1 MGAAMMIAKGI
12 LGGIGGGL
20 QGAGKG
26 SRTVD
31 INDMNTNHAEEFSDL
46 AYQVGNHGMDKMK
59 GKINAKM
66 SSAMSQQAAKAGGE
80 NAGVDSFAGD
90 AASSGVDAA
99 SSGVDAASSG
109 VDAASSGV
117 DAAQASEAAEV
128 ASAVSDV
135 LLKTVYGDSLDDK
148 IIDNFAKI
156 SAISFEYND
165 EAKSKYGQ
173 EKAVDDNQHIGVIAQ
188 ELEANP
194 ITEGAV
200 KTNENGDL
208 EVDTRHLTFANTA
221 AIGELSRRVLALEE
235 AISNRGEA

>member
-31 INDMNTNHAEEFSDL
+31 INDMDTNHAEEFSDL
-46 AYQVGNHGMDKMK
+46 AYQVGNQGMDKMK
-59 GKINAKM
+59 EKINAKM
-66 SSAMSQQAAKAGGE
+66 SSVMGQQAAKAGGE
-80 NAGVDSFAGD
+80 NAGADSSAGD
-90 AASSGVDAA
+90 AASSGA
-99 SSGVDAASSG
+99 
-109 VDAASSGV
+109 
-117 DAAQASEAAEV
+117 DAAQASESADAA
-128 ASAVSDV
+128 AAVSDV

-165 EAKSKYGQ
+165 EAKSKYGE

-208 EVDTRHLTFANTA
+208 EVDTRHLTFTDTA

-235 AISNRGEA
+235 AVKELQQK

>member
-31 INDMNTNHAEEFSDL
+31 INDMDTNHAEEFSDF
-46 AYQVGNHGMDKMK
+46 AYQVGNQGMDKMK
-59 GKINAKM
+59 EKINAKM
-66 SSAMSQQAAKAGGE
+66 SSAMGQQDAKDGGE
-80 NAGVDSFAGD
+80 NAGADSSAGD
-90 AASSGVDAA
+90 AASSGADT
-99 SSGVDAASSG
+99 
-109 VDAASSGV
+109 
-117 DAAQASEAAEV
+117 AQASEAAEV

-208 EVDTRHLTFANTA
+208 EVDTRHLTFADTA

-235 AISNRGEA
+235 AVKELQQK

>member
-20 QGAGKG
+20 QGAEKG

-31 INDMNTNHAEEFSDL
+31 INDMNTNHSEEFSDL
-46 AYQVGNHGMDKMK
+46 AYQVGNLGMDKMEK
-59 GKINAKM
+59 KTK
-66 SSAMSQQAAKAGGE
+66 SAMGQQAAKAGGE
-80 NAGVDSFAGD
+80 NAGVDSSAG
-90 AASSGVDAA
+90 
-99 SSGVDAASSG
+99 
-109 VDAASSGV
+109 DAASSGV
-117 DAAQASEAAEV
+117 DAAQASEAADA

-208 EVDTRHLTFANTA
+208 EVDTRHLTFTDTA

-235 AISNRGEA
+235 AVKELQQK

>member
-46 AYQVGNHGMDKMK
+46 AYQVGNQSMDKMK
-59 GKINAKM
+59 EKINTKM
-66 SSAMSQQAAKAGGE
+66 SSAMGQQAAKAGGE
-80 NAGVDSFAGD
+80 NAGADV
-90 AASSGVDAA
+90 ASSGADVA
-99 SSGVDAASSG
+99 SSGADV
-109 VDAASSGV
+109 
-117 DAAQASEAAEV
+117 AQASEAAEV

-208 EVDTRHLTFANTA
+208 EVDTRHLTFTDTA

-235 AISNRGEA
+235 AVKELQQK

>member
-46 AYQVGNHGMDKMK
+46 AYQVGNQGMDKMK
-59 GKINAKM
+59 EKINAKM
-66 SSAMSQQAAKAGGE
+66 SSAMGQQAAKDGGE
-80 NAGVDSFAGD
+80 NASADSSAPD
-90 AASSGVDAA
+90 VASSGA
-99 SSGVDAASSG
+99 
-109 VDAASSGV
+109 

-128 ASAVSDV
+128 ASSAVSDV

-208 EVDTRHLTFANTA
+208 EVDTRHLTFADTA
-221 AIGELSRRVLALEE
+221 AIGELSRRVLALEDAVKE
-235 AISNRGEA
+235 LQQKNN

>member
-46 AYQVGNHGMDKMK
+46 AYQVGNQGMDKMK
-59 GKINAKM
+59 EKINAKM
-66 SSAMSQQAAKAGGE
+66 SSAMGQQAAKAGGE
-80 NAGVDSFAGD
+80 NAGADSSAGE
-90 AASSGVDAA
+90 
-99 SSGVDAASSG
+99 
-109 VDAASSGV
+109 AASSGV

-200 KTNENGDL
+200 KTNKNGDL
-208 EVDTRHLTFANTA
+208 EVDTRHLTFTDTA

-235 AISNRGEA
+235 AVKELQQK

>member
-31 INDMNTNHAEEFSDL
+31 INDMDTNHAEEFSDL
-46 AYQVGNHGMDKMK
+46 AYQVGNQGMDKMK
-59 GKINAKM
+59 EKINAKM
-66 SSAMSQQAAKAGGE
+66 SSVMGQQAAKAGGE
-80 NAGVDSFAGD
+80 NAGADSSAGD
-90 AASSGVDAA
+90 AASSGA
-99 SSGVDAASSG
+99 
-109 VDAASSGV
+109 
-117 DAAQASEAAEV
+117 DAAQASEAAD
-128 ASAVSDV
+128 AAAAVSDV

-165 EAKSKYGQ
+165 EAKSKYGE

-208 EVDTRHLTFANTA
+208 EVDTRHLTFADTA

-235 AISNRGEA
+235 AVKELQQK

>member
-31 INDMNTNHAEEFSDL
+31 INDMDTNHSEEFSDL

-59 GKINAKM
+59 EKINAKM
-66 SSAMSQQAAKAGGE
+66 SSAMGQQAAKDGGE
-80 NAGVDSFAGD
+80 NAGD
-90 AASSGVDAA
+90 AASSGA
-99 SSGVDAASSG
+99 
-109 VDAASSGV
+109 

-235 AISNRGEA
+235 AISNRGEV

>member
-1 MGAAMMIAKGI
+1 MGAAMTIAKGI

-31 INDMNTNHAEEFSDL
+31 INDMDTDHAEEFSDL
-46 AYQVGNHGMDKMK
+46 SYQVGNQGMDKMK
-59 GKINAKM
+59 EKINTKM
-66 SSAMSQQAAKAGGE
+66 SSAMGQQAAKAGGE
-80 NAGVDSFAGD
+80 NAGADSSTDSSAAGD
-90 AASSGVDAA
+90 AASAGA
-99 SSGVDAASSG
+99 
-109 VDAASSGV
+109 

-135 LLKTVYGDSLDDK
+135 LLKTVYGDSLDDR

-165 EAKSKYGQ
+165 EAKSKYGE

-208 EVDTRHLTFANTA
+208 EVDTRHLTFADTA
-221 AIGELSRRVLALEE
+221 AIAELSRRVLALEE
-235 AISNRGEA
+235 AVKGLQNN

>member
-46 AYQVGNHGMDKMK
+46 AYQVGNQGMDKMK
-59 GKINAKM
+59 EKINAKM
-66 SSAMSQQAAKAGGE
+66 SSAMGQQAAKDGGE
-80 NAGVDSFAGD
+80 NAGADSSAGE
-90 AASSGVDAA
+90 
-99 SSGVDAASSG
+99 
-109 VDAASSGV
+109 AASSGV

-135 LLKTVYGDSLDDK
+135 LLKTIYGDSLDDK

-208 EVDTRHLTFANTA
+208 EVDTRHLTFVDTA

-235 AISNRGEA
+235 AVKELQQK

>member
-59 GKINAKM
+59 EKMNTKM
-66 SSAMSQQAAKAGGE
+66 SSAMVQQAAKAGGE
-80 NAGVDSFAGD
+80 NAGADSSAGD
-90 AASSGVDAA
+90 AASSGA
-99 SSGVDAASSG
+99 
-109 VDAASSGV
+109 

-208 EVDTRHLTFANTA
+208 EVDTRHLTFADTA
-221 AIGELSRRVLALEE
+221 AIGELSRRVLALEDAVKE
-235 AISNRGEA
+235 LQQKNN

>member
-46 AYQVGNHGMDKMK
+46 AYQVGNQGMDKMK
-59 GKINAKM
+59 EKINAKM
-66 SSAMSQQAAKAGGE
+66 SSAMGQQAEKDGGE
-80 NAGVDSFAGD
+80 NASADSSAPD
-90 AASSGVDAA
+90 AASSGA
-99 SSGVDAASSG
+99 
-109 VDAASSGV
+109 

-200 KTNENGDL
+200 KTNKNGDL
-208 EVDTRHLTFANTA
+208 EVDTRHLTFTDTA

-235 AISNRGEA
+235 AVKELQQK

>member
-20 QGAGKG
+20 LGAGKG

-31 INDMNTNHAEEFSDL
+31 INNMNTNHAEEFSDL

-59 GKINAKM
+59 EKTNAKM
-66 SSAMSQQAAKAGGE
+66 SSAMGQQAAKAGGE
-80 NAGVDSFAGD
+80 NAGVDSSAGD
-90 AASSGVDAA
+90 V
-99 SSGVDAASSG
+99 
-109 VDAASSGV
+109 ASSGV

>member
-46 AYQVGNHGMDKMK
+46 AYQVGNQGMDKMK
-59 GKINAKM
+59 EKINAKM
-66 SSAMSQQAAKAGGE
+66 SSAMGQQAAKDGGE
-80 NAGVDSFAGD
+80 NASADSSAP
-90 AASSGVDAA
+90 
-99 SSGVDAASSG
+99 
-109 VDAASSGV
+109 DAASSGV

-208 EVDTRHLTFANTA
+208 EVDTRHLTFADTA

-235 AISNRGEA
+235 AISNRGEV

>member
-59 GKINAKM
+59 EKMNTKM
-66 SSAMSQQAAKAGGE
+66 SSAMVQQAAKAGGE
-80 NAGVDSFAGD
+80 NAGVDSSAGA
-90 AASSGVDAA
+90 AASTGA
-99 SSGVDAASSG
+99 
-109 VDAASSGV
+109 
-117 DAAQASEAAEV
+117 DAAQASEAAEA

-208 EVDTRHLTFANTA
+208 EVDTRHLTFVDTA

-235 AISNRGEA
+235 AVKELQQK

>member
-31 INDMNTNHAEEFSDL
+31 INDMDTNHAEEFSDL
-46 AYQVGNHGMDKMK
+46 AYQVGNQGMDKMK
-59 GKINAKM
+59 EKINAKM
-66 SSAMSQQAAKAGGE
+66 SSAMGQQTAKDGGE
-80 NAGVDSFAGD
+80 NAGADSSAG
-90 AASSGVDAA
+90 
-99 SSGVDAASSG
+99 
-109 VDAASSGV
+109 

-208 EVDTRHLTFANTA
+208 EVDTRHLTFADTA

-235 AISNRGEA
+235 AVKELQQK

>member
-46 AYQVGNHGMDKMK
+46 AYQVGNQGMDKMK
-59 GKINAKM
+59 EKINDKM
-66 SSAMSQQAAKAGGE
+66 SSAMGQQAAKDGGE
-80 NAGVDSFAGD
+80 NAED
-90 AASSGVDAA
+90 AASSGA
-99 SSGVDAASSG
+99 
-109 VDAASSGV
+109 

-208 EVDTRHLTFANTA
+208 EVDTRHLTFADTA

-235 AISNRGEA
+235 AVKELQQKNN

>member
-31 INDMNTNHAEEFSDL
+31 LNDMNTNHAEEFSDL
-46 AYQVGNHGMDKMK
+46 AYQVGNQGMDKMK
-59 GKINAKM
+59 EKIK
-66 SSAMSQQAAKAGGE
+66 SAMGQQAEKDGEE
-80 NAGVDSFAGD
+80 NASADSSAGD
-90 AASSGVDAA
+90 AASSGAD
-99 SSGVDAASSG
+99 S
-109 VDAASSGV
+109 
-117 DAAQASEAAEV
+117 AQDSEAAEV

-208 EVDTRHLTFANTA
+208 EVDTRHLTFADTA
-221 AIGELSRRVLALEE
+221 AIGELSRRVLALEDAVKE
-235 AISNRGEA
+235 LQQK

>member
-20 QGAGKG
+20 QGVGKG

-59 GKINAKM
+59 EKINAKM
-66 SSAMSQQAAKAGGE
+66 SSAMGQQAAKDGGE
-80 NAGVDSFAGD
+80 NAGADSSVG
-90 AASSGVDAA
+90 
-99 SSGVDAASSG
+99 
-109 VDAASSGV
+109 DAASSGV

-208 EVDTRHLTFANTA
+208 EVDTRHLTFTDTA
-221 AIGELSRRVLALEE
+221 AIGELSRRVLVLEE
-235 AISNRGEA
+235 AVKELQQKNN

>member
-31 INDMNTNHAEEFSDL
+31 INDMNTNHTKEFSDL

-59 GKINAKM
+59 EKMNTKM
-66 SSAMSQQAAKAGGE
+66 SSAMGQQAGKAGGE
-80 NAGVDSFAGD
+80 NAGD
-90 AASSGVDAA
+90 AASSGA
-99 SSGVDAASSG
+99 
-109 VDAASSGV
+109 

-208 EVDTRHLTFANTA
+208 EVDTRHLTFADTA

-235 AISNRGEA
+235 AVKELQQN

>member
-31 INDMNTNHAEEFSDL
+31 INDMDTNHAEEFSDL
-46 AYQVGNHGMDKMK
+46 AYQVGNHGMDK
-59 GKINAKM
+59 INAKM
-66 SSAMSQQAAKAGGE
+66 SSAMGQQATKAGGE
-80 NAGVDSFAGD
+80 NTGADSSAGD
-90 AASSGVDAA
+90 VASSGA
-99 SSGVDAASSG
+99 
-109 VDAASSGV
+109 
-117 DAAQASEAAEV
+117 DAAQASEAAEA

-148 IIDNFAKI
+148 IINNFAKI

-208 EVDTRHLTFANTA
+208 EVDTRHLTFTDTA

-235 AISNRGEA
+235 AVKELQQK

>member
-31 INDMNTNHAEEFSDL
+31 INDMNTNHAEKFSDL

-59 GKINAKM
+59 EKIK
-66 SSAMSQQAAKAGGE
+66 SAMGQQAAKAGGE
-80 NAGVDSFAGD
+80 NA
-90 AASSGVDAA
+90 SSGA
-99 SSGVDAASSG
+99 
-109 VDAASSGV
+109 
-117 DAAQASEAAEV
+117 DAAQ

-208 EVDTRHLTFANTA
+208 EVDTRHLTFADTA
-221 AIGELSRRVLALEE
+221 AIGELSRRVLALEDAVKE
-235 AISNRGEA
+235 LQQKNN

>member
-46 AYQVGNHGMDKMK
+46 AYQVGNQGMDKMK
-59 GKINAKM
+59 EKINAKM
-66 SSAMSQQAAKAGGE
+66 SSAMGQQAAKDGGE
-80 NAGVDSFAGD
+80 NAE
-90 AASSGVDAA
+90 
-99 SSGVDAASSG
+99 
-109 VDAASSGV
+109 DAASSGV

-208 EVDTRHLTFANTA
+208 EVDTRHLTFADTA

-235 AISNRGEA
+235 AVKELQQKNN

>member
-59 GKINAKM
+59 EKMNTKM
-66 SSAMSQQAAKAGGE
+66 SSAMVQQAAKAGGE
-80 NAGVDSFAGD
+80 NAGADSSAGD
-90 AASSGVDAA
+90 VASSGVDAA
-99 SSGVDAASSG
+99 ST
-109 VDAASSGV
+109 GV

-208 EVDTRHLTFANTA
+208 EVDTRHLTFADTA

-235 AISNRGEA
+235 AVKELQQK

>member
-59 GKINAKM
+59 EKINAKM
-66 SSAMSQQAAKAGGE
+66 SSAMGQQAAKAGGE
-80 NAGVDSFAGD
+80 NAGADSSAGD
-90 AASSGVDAA
+90 AASSGA
-99 SSGVDAASSG
+99 
-109 VDAASSGV
+109 

-208 EVDTRHLTFANTA
+208 EVDTRHLTFADTA
-221 AIGELSRRVLALEE
+221 AIGELSRRVLALEDAVKE
-235 AISNRGEA
+235 LQQKNN

>member
-1 MGAAMMIAKGI
+1 MGAALMIAKGI

-31 INDMNTNHAEEFSDL
+31 MNDMDTNHAEEFSDL
-46 AYQVGNHGMDKMK
+46 AYQVGNQGMDKMK
-59 GKINAKM
+59 EKINAKM
-66 SSAMSQQAAKAGGE
+66 SSAMGQQAAKDGGE
-80 NAGVDSFAGD
+80 NAGD
-90 AASSGVDAA
+90 AASSGA
-99 SSGVDAASSG
+99 
-109 VDAASSGV
+109 

-208 EVDTRHLTFANTA
+208 EVDTRHLTFADTA

-235 AISNRGEA
+235 AVKELQQN

>member
-31 INDMNTNHAEEFSDL
+31 INDMNTNHAEEFSDF

-59 GKINAKM
+59 EKINAKM
-66 SSAMSQQAAKAGGE
+66 SSAMGQQAAKAGGE
-80 NAGVDSFAGD
+80 NAGADSSAGD
-90 AASSGVDAA
+90 AASSGA
-99 SSGVDAASSG
+99 
-109 VDAASSGV
+109 

-208 EVDTRHLTFANTA
+208 EVDTRHLTFTDTA

-235 AISNRGEA
+235 AVKELQQK

>member
-46 AYQVGNHGMDKMK
+46 AYQVGNQGMDKMK
-59 GKINAKM
+59 EKIKAKM
-66 SSAMSQQAAKAGGE
+66 SSAMGQQAAKSGGE
-80 NAGVDSFAGD
+80 NAGTDSSAGD
-90 AASSGVDAA
+90 AASAGA
-99 SSGVDAASSG
+99 
-109 VDAASSGV
+109 

-208 EVDTRHLTFANTA
+208 EVDTRHLTFADTA

-235 AISNRGEA
+235 AVKELQQK

>member
-59 GKINAKM
+59 EKTNAKM
-66 SSAMSQQAAKAGGE
+66 SSAMGQQAAKAGGE
-80 NAGVDSFAGD
+80 NAGDV
-90 AASSGVDAA
+90 
-99 SSGVDAASSG
+99 
-109 VDAASSGV
+109 ASSGV

-208 EVDTRHLTFANTA
+208 EVDTRHLTFTDTA

-235 AISNRGEA
+235 AVKELQQK

>member
-31 INDMNTNHAEEFSDL
+31 INDMDTNHAEEFSDL
-46 AYQVGNHGMDKMK
+46 AYQVGNQGMDKMK
-59 GKINAKM
+59 EKINAKM
-66 SSAMSQQAAKAGGE
+66 SSAMGQQAAKDGGE
-80 NAGVDSFAGD
+80 NAGADSSDVGD
-90 AASSGVDAA
+90 TASSGA
-99 SSGVDAASSG
+99 
-109 VDAASSGV
+109 

-208 EVDTRHLTFANTA
+208 EVDTRHLTFADTA

-235 AISNRGEA
+235 VVKELQQK

>member
-59 GKINAKM
+59 EKTNAKM
-66 SSAMSQQAAKAGGE
+66 SSAMGQQAAKAGGE
-80 NAGVDSFAGD
+80 NAG
-90 AASSGVDAA
+90 
-99 SSGVDAASSG
+99 DAASSG

-208 EVDTRHLTFANTA
+208 EVDTRHLTFTDTA

-235 AISNRGEA
+235 AVKELQQK

>member
-20 QGAGKG
+20 QSAGKG

-31 INDMNTNHAEEFSDL
+31 INDMDTNHAEEFSDL
-46 AYQVGNHGMDKMK
+46 AYQVGNQGMDKMK
-59 GKINAKM
+59 EKINAKM
-66 SSAMSQQAAKAGGE
+66 SSAMGQQAAKDGGE
-80 NAGVDSFAGD
+80 NAGADSSAGD
-90 AASSGVDAA
+90 AASSGA
-99 SSGVDAASSG
+99 
-109 VDAASSGV
+109 

-208 EVDTRHLTFANTA
+208 EVDTRHLTFADTA

-235 AISNRGEA
+235 AVKELQQK

>member
-59 GKINAKM
+59 EKMNTKM
-66 SSAMSQQAAKAGGE
+66 SSAMVQQAAKAGGE
-80 NAGVDSFAGD
+80 NAGVDSSAGD
-90 AASSGVDAA
+90 V
-99 SSGVDAASSG
+99 
-109 VDAASSGV
+109 ASSGV

-208 EVDTRHLTFANTA
+208 EVDTRHLTFADTA

>member
-59 GKINAKM
+59 EKMNTKM
-66 SSAMSQQAAKAGGE
+66 SSAMGQQAAKAGGE
-80 NAGVDSFAGD
+80 NAGVDSSAGD
-90 AASSGVDAA
+90 V
-99 SSGVDAASSG
+99 
-109 VDAASSGV
+109 ASSGV

-208 EVDTRHLTFANTA
+208 EVDTRHLTFVDTA
-221 AIGELSRRVLALEE
+221 AIGELSRRVLALEK
-235 AISNRGEA
+235 AISNRGEV

>member
-31 INDMNTNHAEEFSDL
+31 INDMDTNHAEEFSDL
-46 AYQVGNHGMDKMK
+46 AYQVGNQGMDKMK
-59 GKINAKM
+59 EKINAKM
-66 SSAMSQQAAKAGGE
+66 SSAMGQQTAKAGGE
-80 NAGVDSFAGD
+80 NAVADSSAGD
-90 AASSGVDAA
+90 AASSGA
-99 SSGVDAASSG
+99 
-109 VDAASSGV
+109 

-208 EVDTRHLTFANTA
+208 EVDTRHLTFADTA

-235 AISNRGEA
+235 AVKELQQK

>member
-31 INDMNTNHAEEFSDL
+31 INDMNTNHAEKFSDL
-46 AYQVGNHGMDKMK
+46 AYQVGNQGMDKMK
-59 GKINAKM
+59 EKINAKM
-66 SSAMSQQAAKAGGE
+66 SSAMGQQAEKDGGE
-80 NAGVDSFAGD
+80 NASADSSAGD
-90 AASSGVDAA
+90 AASSGA
-99 SSGVDAASSG
+99 
-109 VDAASSGV
+109 

-208 EVDTRHLTFANTA
+208 EVDTRHLTFADTA
-221 AIGELSRRVLALEE
+221 AIGELSRRVLALEDAVKE
-235 AISNRGEA
+235 LQQKNN

>member
-26 SRTVD
+26 SRTID
-31 INDMNTNHAEEFSDL
+31 INDMDTNHAEEFSDL
-46 AYQVGNHGMDKMK
+46 AYQVGNQGMDKMK
-59 GKINAKM
+59 EKINAKM
-66 SSAMSQQAAKAGGE
+66 SSAMGQQAAKSGGE
-80 NAGVDSFAGD
+80 NAGADSSAAGD
-90 AASSGVDAA
+90 AASAGA
-99 SSGVDAASSG
+99 
-109 VDAASSGV
+109 

-165 EAKSKYGQ
+165 EAKSKYGE

-194 ITEGAV
+194 VTEGAV

-208 EVDTRHLTFANTA
+208 EVDTRHLTFADTA

-235 AISNRGEA
+235 VVKELQQK

>member
-31 INDMNTNHAEEFSDL
+31 INDMDTNHAEEFSDL
-46 AYQVGNHGMDKMK
+46 AYQVGNQGMDKMK
-59 GKINAKM
+59 EKINAKM
-66 SSAMSQQAAKAGGE
+66 SSAMGQQTAKDGGE
-80 NAGVDSFAGD
+80 NASADSSAPD
-90 AASSGVDAA
+90 AASSGA
-99 SSGVDAASSG
+99 
-109 VDAASSGV
+109 

-208 EVDTRHLTFANTA
+208 EVDTRHLTFADTA

-235 AISNRGEA
+235 AVKELQQK